1 MLYVG
6 LFLVAAIALIAGMSA
21 IDEASKQREGANS
34 GTAMIVGFF
43 FTPLAGFLYCL
54 CFPEKKKNVK
64 EENK

>member
-1 MLYVG
+1 
-6 LFLVAAIALIAGMSA
+6 MSA

-54 CFPEKKKNVK
+54 CFPEKKKEVK